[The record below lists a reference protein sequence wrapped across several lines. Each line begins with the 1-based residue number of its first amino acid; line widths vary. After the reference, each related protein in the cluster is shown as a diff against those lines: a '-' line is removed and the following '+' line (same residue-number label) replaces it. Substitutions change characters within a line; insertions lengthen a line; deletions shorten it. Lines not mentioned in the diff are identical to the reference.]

1 MTDAT
6 PSTLHVGQSLR
17 RQEDIKFVTGN
28 GHYVEDIKQPGMLYL
43 AILRSPHAHALTT
56 GREPFRCLGRRW
68 RASRSRGWR
77 SLRQDRQHQA
87 ELVVPGTV
95 VPDRAVMAVDRVRF
109 VGECV
114 ALIVAET
121 REAAYDALER
131 IDVSYEAVDCGH

>member
-1 MTDAT
+1 
-6 PSTLHVGQSLR
+6 
-17 RQEDIKFVTGN
+17 
-28 GHYVEDIKQPGMLYL
+28 
-43 AILRSPHAHALTT
+43 
-56 GREPFRCLGRRW
+56 
-68 RASRSRGWR
+68 
-77 SLRQDRQHQA
+77 
-87 ELVVPGTV
+87 

>member
-1 MTDAT
+1 MAGF
-6 PSTLHVGQSLR
+6 SSSN
-17 RQEDIKFVTGN
+17 RQHG
-28 GHYVEDIKQPGMLYL
+28 
-43 AILRSPHAHALTT
+43 ACRSPHAHALTT
-56 GREPFRCLGRRW
+56 GLEPFRCLGRRW